1 MKNFDPLI
9 RREFEKLG
17 INIIANDD
25 LADLV
30 VSKVR
35 RQRFMWITLGVLL
48 ISLIAS
54 ITFLLFAA
62 SKSDN
67 FMKTVKSIS
76 FSQQA
81 TNDQFESLPQAGYV
95 DVDTSRKSN
104 SRFQYVFEL
113 KQGWI
118 IQSITDIP
126 SPIPGEIGKV
136 NVYRKA
142 GTKFQLV
149 QQYSMSSRTQ
159 INEFGVPIDGIYRF
173 EFNLT
178 TPNFQGRVRL
188 AIVRSL

>member
-136 NVYRKA
+136 NVYRKE

>member
-95 DVDTSRKSN
+95 DVDTTRASN

-136 NVYRKA
+136 NVYRKE